1 MVTGKR
7 KKSKGCIKEIGD
19 LGELFFRVIMWP
31 ITEIKGI
38 FKPMRSDQ
46 LLLKQN
52 ITVTTDL
59 HRNTRKKNDQNN
71 TDLSNIQRM
80 A

>member
-1 MVTGKR
+1 
-7 KKSKGCIKEIGD
+7 
-19 LGELFFRVIMWP
+19 MWP

-38 FKPMRSDQ
+38 FKPMLSDQ